1 MAKKQHKANLFQFTV
16 YLKQDG
22 NIEINMDGVQP
33 EQLEAVIN
41 TGMPQYDGA
50 HSIASL
56 LRYIRSMGNEMLDK
70 SRNYI

>member
-22 NIEINMDGVQP
+22 NIEINMDGVP
-33 EQLEAVIN
+33 PDTIESVLN
-41 TGMPQYDGA
+41 TGMPEYEGA

-56 LRYIRSMGNEMLDK
+56 LRYVRSMGNEMLDK

>member
-1 MAKKQHKANLFQFTV
+1 
-16 YLKQDG
+16 
-22 NIEINMDGVQP
+22 MDGVQP

-41 TGMPQYDGA
+41 TGMPEYDGA